1 MDGEESAATRSST
14 EVTSAARGGGLI
26 LRGDGRRIIGA
37 ELGGCEVLG
46 AADDGAGDTQPGH
59 ISRAHAAGR
68 AQRMQLVANTQ
79 LLGDDIGHQGRG
91 RLREIFT
98 GYAASILRAYS
109 TPSQ

>member
-46 AADDGAGDTQPGH
+46 AADDAMDGAPSAFLTDFA
-59 ISRAHAAGR
+59 RAPIGTA
-68 AQRMQLVANTQ
+68 VA
-79 LLGDDIGHQGRG
+79 LLT
-91 RLREIFT
+91 L
-98 GYAASILRAYS
+98 
-109 TPSQ
+109 P